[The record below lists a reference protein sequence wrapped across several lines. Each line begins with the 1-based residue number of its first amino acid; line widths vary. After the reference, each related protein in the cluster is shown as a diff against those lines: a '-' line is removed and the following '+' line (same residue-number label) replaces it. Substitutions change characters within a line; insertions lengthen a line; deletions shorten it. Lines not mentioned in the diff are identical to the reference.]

1 MPVGSQLPLWI
12 PCHVCGEPM
21 LLDPESWDLFET
33 YEADAWQDHRACT
46 WAQLRWSGIPAEI
59 VDYARRVTL

>member
-1 MPVGSQLPLWI
+1 
-12 PCHVCGEPM
+12 M
-21 LLDPESWDLFET
+21 LLNPDSWDLFET